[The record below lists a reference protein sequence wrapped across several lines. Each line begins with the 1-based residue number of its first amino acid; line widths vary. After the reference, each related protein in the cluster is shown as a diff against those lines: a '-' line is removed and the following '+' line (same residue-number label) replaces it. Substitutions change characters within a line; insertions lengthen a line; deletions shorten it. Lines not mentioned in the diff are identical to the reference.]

1 MLDLF
6 ALAAAQQPVVDEDA
20 SQAIPDGAVYQGR
33 RDRRVHTSGQAADRP
48 SVRADERPNAAD
60 LLVDEV
66 PGRPIRRAAAN
77 VEQKVVQD
85 LAAARGVRDL
95 GVKQHAEDRLR
106 RVLHPSDRRIGARRG
121 HAELGRRRLQA
132 VTVARPHDHAGVGL
146 KTRKQALAFLDR
158 DLGAAVLTFRGGRC
172 LAARQLRDELH
183 AVTNAEHRRTQ
194 VENPG
199 VDRGRARVEHGIGA
213 AGQND
218 PLGVERSNKTEVR
231 APGGRVDLAVDT
243 RFAYPAG
250 DELRELRPA
259 IENENAVHA
268 LYHVVGSAVSP
279 RTRSSSVSR
288 WRAT

>member
-1 MLDLF
+1 MLDLY

-33 RDRRVHTSGQAADRP
+33 RDRRVHTSRQAADRP
-48 SVRADERPNAAD
+48 SVRPDERPNAAD

-66 PGRPIRRAAAN
+66 PRRPIGRAAAN

-121 HAELGRRRLQA
+121 HA
-132 VTVARPHDHAGVGL
+132 GVGL
-146 KTRKQALAFLDR
+146 KTRKQALVFLDR

-199 VDRGRARVEHGIGA
+199 VDRGRAGVEHGIGA

-268 LYHVVGSAVSP
+268 LYHVVGSAVSA
-279 RTRSSSVSR
+279 RTRSSSVAR